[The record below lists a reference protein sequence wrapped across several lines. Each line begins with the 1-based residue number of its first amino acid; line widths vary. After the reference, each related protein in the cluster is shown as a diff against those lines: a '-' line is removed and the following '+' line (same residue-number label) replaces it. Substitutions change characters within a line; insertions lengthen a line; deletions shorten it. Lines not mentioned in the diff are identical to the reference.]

1 MNNERQHPISV
12 LCVDVDNAGTRS
24 FELSAMVHASLT
36 LCGKAKKTKFYGMQF
51 RCGMFSY
58 TVYMMSPLF
67 TYALFIVYIMLSPTC
82 NCLHVMLS
90 PLFTCNVVSIVYM

>member
-36 LCGKAKKTKFYGMQF
+36 LCGKAKK
-51 RCGMFSY
+51 
-58 TVYMMSPLF
+58 
-67 TYALFIVYIMLSPTC
+67 LSSMEC
-82 NCLHVMLS
+82 NLD
-90 PLFTCNVVSIVYM
+90 VV